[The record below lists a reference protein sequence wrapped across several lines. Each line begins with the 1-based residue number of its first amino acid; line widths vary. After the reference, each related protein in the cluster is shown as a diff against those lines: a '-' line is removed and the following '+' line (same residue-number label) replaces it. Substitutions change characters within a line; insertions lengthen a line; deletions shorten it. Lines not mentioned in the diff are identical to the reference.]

1 MLKRLLL
8 NTAGV
13 YRFIQESEYKYEQ
26 VTNTARTWNPKNRS
40 RSRRGE
46 SLLGTEKMRNDT
58 AVLWC
63 AQVDA
68 AAQDEA
74 EVDGGGGAP
83 RLATRGR
90 RRRRDEGKRKEMT
103 IRSYL

>member
-1 MLKRLLL
+1 M
-8 NTAGV
+8 
-13 YRFIQESEYKYEQ
+13 
-26 VTNTARTWNPKNRS
+26 TNIARTWNPKNRS

-63 AQVDA
+63 AEVDA